1 MTSQY
6 DKAIGEVNETFNFYM
21 SMLAERKLEVVK
33 ELDKLYSTKQVAL
46 SVFGQKVHESTDKI
60 EQMVTFIEKLLQS
73 ASTKDVLLFQT
84 SLETRMAHLVTTL
97 PQLDLA
103 NTVQLEF
110 ISNFQAIQVGV
121 RNQFGYIK
129 SGSETGVSLAKQPPI
144 SRPGPPTTSAATS
157 SFPQLTNSVMSGL
170 TASTTSMPSMVSGT
184 SPVSRELVVANPLA
198 SLDFQNNYLAFSQH
212 DQSYGHQSSPLE
224 ILENLSLLATGSTM
238 GSSSSDM
245 LANLANSVSMSSCT
259 TASLATPVPSAP
271 IVYPPKAQI
280 RRQKMIYHCKFGE
293 FGILEG
299 QFTEPSGVAVTED
312 NEIVVA
318 DTNNHRIQVFDKDGN
333 FKFQFGEVGK
343 RDGQLLYPNRVAVV
357 ASSGDIVVTER
368 SPTHQVYSVQVIS
381 DVILAS

>member
-84 SLETRMAHLVTTL
+84 SLETRMAHLVNTL

-184 SPVSRELVVANPLA
+184 SPVSRELVAANPLA

-224 ILENLSLLATGSTM
+224 ILENLSILATGSTM
-238 GSSSSDM
+238 GSSSSEM

-368 SPTHQVYSVQVIS
+368 SPTHQVYSSYQ
-381 DVILAS
+381 

>member
-184 SPVSRELVVANPLA
+184 SPVSRELVVSNPLA

-368 SPTHQVYSVQVIS
+368 SPTHQVYFKLLVLV
-381 DVILAS
+381 